1 MLRPQGHPLQ
11 AVLSDWGGGLTSPLC
26 PPASEG
32 QSKETE
38 GLVALPIRAGPRRA
52 FFLLEVRG
60 HSSQCPLSP
69 ADCRGGR

>member
-38 GLVALPIRAGPRRA
+38 GLVALPIRVTQKGLL
-52 FFLLEVRG
+52 LLEVRG
-60 HSSQCPLSP
+60 DSSQCPLSP